1 MMILKFYPEGVNDGL
16 LADFKDYDEVKAAID
31 SGEIFEGRVM
41 LCDREHNLHID
52 LGFSEGIIPRNEG
65 AVGILEGSVRDIAL
79 ISKVGKR
86 VCFRVMGFSRD
97 ENGGKTIILS
107 RRIVQ
112 LGCLDE
118 YIGAI
123 RPGEIISAK
132 VTRLEGFGAFIDIG
146 CGINS
151 LIPIDMLSV
160 SRISHPR
167 ERLREGD
174 MIKCA
179 LKSRDGGKLTFTL
192 KELLGTWEE
201 NAARFFVGETVEGIV
216 RSVENYGVFVELAPN
231 LAGLAEITNS
241 VSAGQ
246 RVSVFI
252 KSIIPERMKIK
263 LVIVDSCLPVKGK
276 ELEYFISSGVI
287 SRWQYSP
294 AGADRV
300 IETVF

>member
-1 MMILKFYPEGVNDGL
+1 MMILKFYPEGVNDSL
-16 LADFKDYDEVKAAID
+16 LADFKNYDEVKAAIE
-31 SGEIFEGRVM
+31 SGDIYEGRVM

-52 LGFSEGIIPRNEG
+52 LGFAEGIIPRNEG
-65 AVGILEGSVRDIAL
+65 AVGILEGRVRDIAL

-86 VCFRVMGFSRD
+86 VCFRVAGFSRD
-97 ENGGKTIILS
+97 AQGDRTIMLS
-107 RRIVQ
+107 RRNVQ
-112 LGCLDE
+112 LRCMNE
-118 YIGAI
+118 YIAHI
-123 RPGEIISAK
+123 RPGEIIEAR

-146 CGINS
+146 CGVNS

-167 ERLREGD
+167 ERLAEGEL
-174 MIKCA
+174 IKCA
-179 LKSRDGGKLTFTL
+179 LKSREAGKLTFTM

-216 RSVENYGVFVELAPN
+216 RSVESYGVFVELAPN
-231 LAGLAEITNS
+231 LAGLAELTGT
-241 VSAGQ
+241 VSAGE

-263 LVIVDSCLPVKGK
+263 LVIVDSCTPVEEKA
-276 ELEYFISSGVI
+276 LTYFITSGVI

-294 AGADRV
+294 NGADRV